1 MWEIGVDSLLSLGSG
16 RRLAIMTSRS
26 LLLLGVMFVA
36 IAWSQEPAADEPA
49 PTPRSF
55 DLSSDSIKKIVR
67 DTAAAQSVPIRIS
80 DEAPVKRE
88 PDTTIKYVPPD
99 VAKPAKSPDPR
110 RPTAPPESDGPISAL
125 IDTLVDT
132 ALGVE
137 DDSLDYRSVCP
148 PTDALNTPAPNYENC
163 QLVSR

>member
-1 MWEIGVDSLLSLGSG
+1 
-16 RRLAIMTSRS
+16 MTSRS
-26 LLLLGVMFVA
+26 FLLLGVMFVSL
-36 IAWSQEPAADEPA
+36 AWSQESSAEE
-49 PTPRSF
+49 PTPTPQSF

-67 DTAAAQSVPIRIS
+67 DTAGAQSVPIRIS
-80 DEAPVKRE
+80 EEKPLERE
-88 PDTTIKYVPPD
+88 PDTTFKYVPPE
-99 VAKPAKSPDPR
+99 VVQPAKSPAPR

-132 ALGVE
+132 ALGVD